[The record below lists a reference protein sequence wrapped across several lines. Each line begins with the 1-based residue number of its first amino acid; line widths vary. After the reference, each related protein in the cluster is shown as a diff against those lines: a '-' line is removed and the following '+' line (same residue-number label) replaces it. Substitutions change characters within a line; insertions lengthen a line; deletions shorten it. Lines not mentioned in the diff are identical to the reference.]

1 MEMTLLRVRSL
12 KACLLGLIVLSAAL
26 LSACKTVESE
36 STFRYGV
43 LQVTVSGSSSAA
55 SAERPMPED
64 FQIREKSW
72 LHEWRCRSYDDVC
85 RTDFSTTLYVFDKRT
100 GKQLKWNRVE
110 VFLADHCLASA
121 DDRERY
127 RTVADTDVVS
137 LGWGKDREGK
147 YDKISAFLVFYAD
160 WGSVNARVR
169 ALACP

>member
-1 MEMTLLRVRSL
+1 MEMMLLRVPSL
-12 KACLLGLIVLSAAL
+12 KACLLGLVVLPAAL

-43 LQVTVSGSSSAA
+43 LDVRVSGLNSAA
-55 SAERPMPED
+55 GAERPKPED
-64 FQIREKSW
+64 FQIRAKSW
-72 LHEWRCRSYDDVC
+72 LHEWSCRSYDNVC
-85 RTDFSTTLYVFDKRT
+85 KTDFSSTLYVFDKRT
-100 GKQLKWNRVE
+100 GKQLQWNRVE
-110 VFLADHCLASA
+110 VFLADHCLAFT

-127 RTVADTDVVS
+127 RTVTDTDVVS

-169 ALACP
+169 ALGCP